1 MEDSVVK
8 QVCSENGELPGVTN
22 TSICARIR
30 HMIKNPHIQHE
41 RTAEVYSAYSSSKKC
56 QIQSRRDHTL
66 LTLQTQLRTWKYKA
80 LRAYKTFLDWPD
92 PTCPLCNQESQN
104 LQYWLQRCQA
114 TQKMR
119 FNLFGKNSGGLD
131 CLTKDPVHVW
141 PWREEPSP
149 RGNFKIFISSGKL
162 YIY

>member
-1 MEDSVVK
+1 MRVTPIDFTVFTDSHSLYAALLGKSTGLDPLRFKLKGLRRQITIQWIPGHSNNLGNEMEDSVVK

-66 LTLQTQLRTWKYKA
+66 LTLQTQLRT
-80 LRAYKTFLDWPD
+80 
-92 PTCPLCNQESQN
+92 
-104 LQYWLQRCQA
+104 
-114 TQKMR
+114 
-119 FNLFGKNSGGLD
+119 
-131 CLTKDPVHVW
+131 
-141 PWREEPSP
+141 
-149 RGNFKIFISSGKL
+149 
-162 YIY
+162 